1 MSLYL
6 IVVIEAYLLGSIPFG
21 FLLVWLVRKE
31 DIRAKGSG
39 NIGATNVLRSGAK
52 GLGILTFVLDGSKG
66 YAAVAVAYFL
76 GRAKDPA
83 TLQHLAIVAALFVI
97 LGHMFPV
104 WLRFK
109 GGKGVATAFGAFLGL
124 CWPAALTAFVL
135 WLIAVGLTRYVSL
148 GLDSRG
154 VRASLSHSVAVAGQI
169 RLRIRRS
176 GLRLLL
182 DRHPQAPAKH
192 HAPHA
197 GHGAPIR
204 RDEEGGENG
213 GMSRIAI
220 VGSGS
225 WGTALAL
232 SLARRGD
239 HSIALWSH
247 SAPVGTYLP
256 GFPIPQQVHPVTDIA
271 AALQGADIVISAV
284 PSQHVR
290 AIYEKMAAFLQP
302 QQLIVSATK
311 GIEDGTFLR
320 MSQVIAQVI
329 ALDGSRLG
337 VLSGPS
343 FAQEV
348 AAGSPTAVTIA
359 CDESSIA
366 NRLQEELGA
375 PGLRIYTND
384 DVIGVELGGALKN
397 VIAIAA
403 GIAAGLELGH
413 NSAAAIITR
422 GVAEITRLA
431 VACGGRRET
440 LAGLSGLGDLVLTCT
455 GPLSRNRSVGVELGR
470 GHKLPAILANLQG
483 KVAEGVRT
491 TSAALGLAKAHS
503 VEMPITEQMAAILE
517 HGKSPQDAIRELM
530 ARPGR
535 DE

>member
-1 MSLYL
+1 
-6 IVVIEAYLLGSIPFG
+6 V
-21 FLLVWLVRKE
+21 
-31 DIRAKGSG
+31 
-39 NIGATNVLRSGAK
+39 
-52 GLGILTFVLDGSKG
+52 
-66 YAAVAVAYFL
+66 
-76 GRAKDPA
+76 
-83 TLQHLAIVAALFVI
+83 
-97 LGHMFPV
+97 
-104 WLRFK
+104 
-109 GGKGVATAFGAFLGL
+109 
-124 CWPAALTAFVL
+124 
-135 WLIAVGLTRYVSL
+135 
-148 GLDSRG
+148 
-154 VRASLSHSVAVAGQI
+154 
-169 RLRIRRS
+169 
-176 GLRLLL
+176 
-182 DRHPQAPAKH
+182 
-192 HAPHA
+192 
-197 GHGAPIR
+197 
-204 RDEEGGENG
+204 
-213 GMSRIAI
+213 SRIAI

-247 SAPVGTYLP
+247 SSAVGTYLP
-256 GFPIPQQVHPVTDIA
+256 GFPIPPQVNPLTDLA
-271 AALQGADIVISAV
+271 AALAGAEIVISAV

-290 AIYEKMAAFLQP
+290 TIYQKMAPHLAPGQR
-302 QQLIVSATK
+302 IVSATK

-320 MSQVIAQVI
+320 MTQVIGQVL
-329 ALDGSRLG
+329 AGHGPNGSLLSA
-337 VLSGPS
+337 LSGPS

-348 AAGSPTAVTIA
+348 AAGNPTAITIA
-359 CDESSIA
+359 CAESSLA
-366 NRLQEELGA
+366 NWLQEELSA
-375 PGLRIYTND
+375 PALRIYTND

-397 VIAIAA
+397 VIALAA
-403 GIAAGLELGH
+403 GIAAGLGLGH

-470 GHKLPAILANLQG
+470 GHKLPAVLAQLQG

-491 TSAALGLAKAHS
+491 TSAALGLARAHQ